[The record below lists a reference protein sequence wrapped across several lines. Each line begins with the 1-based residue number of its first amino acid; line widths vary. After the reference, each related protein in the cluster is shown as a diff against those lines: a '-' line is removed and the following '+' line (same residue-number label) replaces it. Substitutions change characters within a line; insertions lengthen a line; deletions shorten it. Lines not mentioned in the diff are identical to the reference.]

1 MMIPILILLRDLAVD
16 VRIAERAVHRIIVG
30 LEADGCLNHIR
41 DGRRNVCN
49 VCNVCNVYKV
59 FTGKP
64 LRHDIEKHTQV
75 HDLIQLI
82 NK

>member
-1 MMIPILILLRDLAVD
+1 MTIPILILLRDLAVD

-49 VCNVCNVYKV
+49 VYKV

>member
-1 MMIPILILLRDLAVD
+1 MTIPILILLRDLAVD

-49 VCNVCNVYKV
+49 VYKV
-59 FTGKP
+59 FTRKP

>member
-1 MMIPILILLRDLAVD
+1 MTIPILILLRDLAVD
-16 VRIAERAVHRIIVG
+16 VRIAERAVHCIIVD

-49 VCNVCNVYKV
+49 VYKVYKV